1 MEIIALIAQQIE
13 RLETRI
19 KELERNLDRE
29 ITYKDALEQAEVKI
43 KELGEERDTLR
54 FNFDKMVE
62 VASDQTFA
70 YRGEQK
76 KVKELV
82 EGIQG
87 ILNQK
92 NLMSFTIQKQL
103 EKLITRKCPKCDGE
117 LSFDEVDIG
126 VGTMQG
132 NYRCNACGWSDQDV
146 SYLKG
151 GTRERP

>member
-1 MEIIALIAQQIE
+1 MDEKIREIEKDIQPHSYLNSFKAIE
-13 RLETRI
+13 HIKYLLSRI
-19 KELERNLDRE
+19 KELEYIMTCDP
-29 ITYKDALEQAEVKI
+29 ALWDSAYVKWATEKAEARI
-43 KELGEERDTLR
+43 
-54 FNFDKMVE
+54 
-62 VASDQTFA
+62 
-70 YRGEQK
+70 
-76 KVKELV
+76 KELV

-117 LSFDEVDIG
+117 FSFDEVDIG

-146 SYLKG
+146 SYLK
-151 GTRERP
+151 EEKL